1 MRKLKILLS
10 TMLAVLLVVFT
21 SGCYMINSQ
30 KMRKVKG
37 TYELTNY
44 SVTNG
49 YTDKTT
55 DYIATYGYKVYL
67 IVTGSNQGYCV
78 FSSNEVEPY
87 YYTCNLTYHYDQE
100 NSNLVEYVEYSYQGK
115 SQKFG
120 VTSEALNFSR
130 PVVKIG
136 SVASNGLS
144 LSWKRVDSATDLSY
158 ATKKLGTISEYS
170 APSSEASEEVVPE
183 EN

>member
-1 MRKLKILLS
+1 MKKIKILLS

-21 SGCYMINSQ
+21 SGCYMINAQ

-37 TYELTNY
+37 TYELTGY
-44 SVTNG
+44 SITNG

-67 IVTGSNQGYCV
+67 IVTGDSQGYCV
-78 FSSNEVEPY
+78 FSDNDTEPY
-87 YYTCNLTYHYDQE
+87 YYTCTLTYHYNAE
-100 NSNLVEYVEYSYQGK
+100 KTNLVEYVEYSYKGT

-144 LSWKRVDSATDLSY
+144 VSWKRVDDATDLSY
-158 ATKKLGTISEYS
+158 ATKQLGTISEYTEPTES
-170 APSSEASEEVVPE
+170 TLPE

>member
-1 MRKLKILLS
+1 MKKLKILLS

-21 SGCYMINSQ
+21 SGCYMINAQ

-37 TYELTNY
+37 TYELTGY
-44 SVTNG
+44 SITNG

-67 IVTGSNQGYCV
+67 IVTGDSQGYCV
-78 FSSNEVEPY
+78 FSDNDTEPY
-87 YYTCNLTYHYDQE
+87 YYTCTLTYHYNAE
-100 NSNLVEYVEYSYQGK
+100 KTNLVEYVEYSYNGK

-120 VTSEALNFSR
+120 VTSGAMNFSR

-144 LSWKRVDSATDLSY
+144 INWKRVDSATDLSY
-158 ATKKLGTISEYS
+158 ASEKLGNISEYT
-170 APSSEASEEVVPE
+170 PNNSSVTE
-183 EN
+183 